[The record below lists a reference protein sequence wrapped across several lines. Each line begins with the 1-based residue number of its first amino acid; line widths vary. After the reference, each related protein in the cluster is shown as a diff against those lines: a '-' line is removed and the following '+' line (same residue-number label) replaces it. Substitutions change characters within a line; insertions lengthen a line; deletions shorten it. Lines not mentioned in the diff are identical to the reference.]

1 MISIAPLLIILL
13 WHAACAFPAHLGV
26 FNRPHTYRPVPSI
39 PLRLRSVTDDTRLA
53 TVPLLCRTPPALLPP
68 AQEQCQHLYL
78 RAAKSQD
85 RGCSRLRAAT
95 SARGHLCHTTWR
107 SAPVHAPRSS
117 GQRCG
122 QRVWRWLLALRR
134 KPPRAF
140 SFRYL
145 ASLRAE
151 YVFHIFHMR
160 SIYRHVYSYS
170 GGVSTGGSG
179 RTSCAWERGRV
190 LGLKRFD
197 FPEIRFDFAAYTRRR
212 LLFPRNPELRT
223 CNTDCC
229 SNI

>member
-107 SAPVHAPRSS
+107 SAPVHGPAVQRSTLWTARLAMAPSAAP
-117 GQRCG
+117 Q
-122 QRVWRWLLALRR
+122 
-134 KPPRAF
+134 
-140 SFRYL
+140 
-145 ASLRAE
+145 ASPGFFIPIPCE
-151 YVFHIFHMR
+151 
-160 SIYRHVYSYS
+160 
-170 GGVSTGGSG
+170 
-179 RTSCAWERGRV
+179 
-190 LGLKRFD
+190 
-197 FPEIRFDFAAYTRRR
+197 P
-212 LLFPRNPELRT
+212 T
-223 CNTDCC
+223 C
-229 SNI
+229 

>member
-1 MISIAPLLIILL
+1 MYLIDLTPIDLSRRYRY
-13 WHAACAFPAHLGV
+13 AYGRYAFGDCA
-26 FNRPHTYRPVPSI
+26 T
-39 PLRLRSVTDDTRLA
+39 
-53 TVPLLCRTPPALLPP
+53 TVPNAP
-68 AQEQCQHLYL
+68 
-78 RAAKSQD
+78 RA
-85 RGCSRLRAAT
+85 AAT
-95 SARGHLCHTTWR
+95 SSGAVP
-107 SAPVHAPRSS
+107 APVLEGCQVSGPGVQPSASSDIGAGAPLPHDVALGSRPRSS

-140 SFRYL
+140 LFRYL

-170 GGVSTGGSG
+170 GGVSTRGSG

-223 CNTDCC
+223 RNTDCC

>member
-1 MISIAPLLIILL
+1 M
-13 WHAACAFPAHLGV
+13 
-26 FNRPHTYRPVPSI
+26 
-39 PLRLRSVTDDTRLA
+39 
-53 TVPLLCRTPPALLPP
+53 PLLCRTPPALLPP

-140 SFRYL
+140 LFRYL

-197 FPEIRFDFAAYTRRR
+197 FPEITLGLISPRTRGEDYCFPVTPNSEPVTRIVAPTFDEHW
-212 LLFPRNPELRT
+212 LI
-223 CNTDCC
+223 
-229 SNI
+229 S